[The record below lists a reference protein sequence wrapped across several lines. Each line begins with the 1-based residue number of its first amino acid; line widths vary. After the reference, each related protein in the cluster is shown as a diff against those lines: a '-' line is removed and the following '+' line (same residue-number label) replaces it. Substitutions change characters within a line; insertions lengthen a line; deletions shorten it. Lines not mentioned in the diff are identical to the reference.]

1 MPDLAP
7 VEQAI
12 ATARAAVAT
21 DVANVAAAIDAAIAS
36 IDEQLATL
44 HGRRE
49 ELEAALAGVTAQIA
63 AIDGHREGLLAARSQ
78 TPGDGSATSTP
89 DVAEGGETDGTGES
103 DEDYGEEDYLEFTEE
118 ELDPAVARTER
129 IVTVLT
135 RAQQGMKATEI
146 ADILNQFGDNTTA
159 KVVGGTLSGLLRRGA
174 VTRAGSGM
182 YASS

>member
-44 HGRRE
+44 HGRRD
-49 ELEAALAGVTAQIA
+49 ELDAALAGVNAQIA
-63 AIDGHREGLLAARSQ
+63 AIDGQREGLIAARQQ
-78 TPGDGSATSTP
+78 TPGARSEAAPAAAATV
-89 DVAEGGETDGTGES
+89 DTGES
-103 DEDYGEEDYLEFTEE
+103 EDDGYDEEGYLEFTEE
-118 ELDPAVARTER
+118 ELDPAVPRTER

-135 RAQQGMKATEI
+135 RAQQAMKATEI
-146 ADILNQFGDNTTA
+146 ADILNQFGDDTTA
-159 KVVGGTLSGLLRRGA
+159 KVVGGTLSALLRRGA